1 MSKKLW
7 NTFISKAIKKSI
19 SEANITKH
27 FRKSISEANIAKVYF
42 INQRFQT
49 PL

>member
-19 SEANITKH
+19 SEANIAKTRYTK
-27 FRKSISEANIAKVYF
+27 
-42 INQRFQT
+42 RFVVKEDKKI
-49 PL
+49 LLFKIFL